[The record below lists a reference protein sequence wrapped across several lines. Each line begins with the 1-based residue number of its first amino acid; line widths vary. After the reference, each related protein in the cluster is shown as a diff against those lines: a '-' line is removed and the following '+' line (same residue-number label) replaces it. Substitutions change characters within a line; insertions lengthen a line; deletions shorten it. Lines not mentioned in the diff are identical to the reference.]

1 MRKALKAAT
10 LMGLAAALIVP
21 AAASAADMDM
31 GSSKITIGG
40 QLRERLEW
48 WGAEAGSGKGAE
60 LGATYRARLNI
71 KAELSDGV
79 TVVFTPQAVG
89 YWGQNGQGLGL
100 GEPNSLSYTTEKS
113 SVYDNTGQKI
123 GYTYDKYASGVNEQK
138 VTMHEAYL
146 LLTEPLGFG
155 NVVVKLGR
163 QEVNLG
169 NQRLVGAVGWSQ
181 AGRSLD
187 GILVGY
193 AAGNCGLAAFFYGK
207 LKDAGSQDAWFRPQV
222 EDEPDIDLYVTTW
235 QGKFQP
241 FGIGGTYEITNIYVN
256 PTTNFDGL
264 DMNID
269 TIYGRV
275 TPAFETDM
283 AKIKLNLEA
292 AKQTGS
298 AGGNDYKGYM
308 FSIGAGADF
317 DQVAWTPSLFVG
329 YDYYSG
335 DSDNTG
341 DMKAFWSVLPTAH
354 KWLGHA
360 DVVWVTTPFYQF
372 NGKGLLNVTK
382 QYVTNAAG
390 NEFNIAG
397 VKDLYFKIHTKPLE
411 RVALG
416 LDLHYFKA
424 AKTVTNLT
432 TGQSYGKDIGWE
444 ADLEAKYKYSKNLCL
459 SFGYD
464 YFNPDD
470 AFKGFAGDDKAEHHV
485 WAQADVRF

>member
-1 MRKALKAAT
+1 
-10 LMGLAAALIVP
+10 
-21 AAASAADMDM
+21 
-31 GSSKITIGG
+31 
-40 QLRERLEW
+40 
-48 WGAEAGSGKGAE
+48 
-60 LGATYRARLNI
+60 
-71 KAELSDGV
+71 
-79 TVVFTPQAVG
+79 
-89 YWGQNGQGLGL
+89 
-100 GEPNSLSYTTEKS
+100 
-113 SVYDNTGQKI
+113 
-123 GYTYDKYASGVNEQK
+123 
-138 VTMHEAYL
+138 L
-146 LLTEPLGFG
+146 LLSNPFG
-155 NVVVKLGR
+155 IDNVIVKMGR

-193 AAGNCGLAAFFYGK
+193 AAGNYGLAAFFYGK
-207 LKDAGSQDAWFRPQV
+207 LNDAGKQDAWFRPQV
-222 EDEPDIDLYVTTW
+222 EKEPDIDLYVTTW

-256 PTTNFDGL
+256 PTTSFAGL
-264 DMNID
+264 DMNVD

-335 DSDNTG
+335 DDNPDPNSDI
-341 DMKAFWSVLPTAH
+341 KAFWSVLPTAH

-360 DVVWVTTPFYQF
+360 DTVWVSTPFYKF
-372 NGKGLLNVTK
+372 NGNGLLDVTL
-382 QYVTNAAG
+382 QRSNAYTDAAG
-390 NEFNIAG
+390 NTYFYNVAG
-397 VKDLYFKIHTKPLE
+397 VKDLYIKLHVKPLE

-424 AKTVTNLT
+424 AKDLALYKQAAGST
-432 TGQSYGKDIGWE
+432 TITKIDSYGKDIGWE

-470 AFKGFAGDDKAEHHV
+470 AYKAIAGDDKAEHHV